1 MRENGSTSIFV
12 PEGYTRYGFRLFL
25 AKLRSAGMMFEN
37 NGTELWV
44 IDTTCLY
51 PNSFEK
57 ETADAQTIS
66 KALFNKDIGCYL
78 KSTKSENST
87 TITDP
92 LLNSS
97 MVKPVSN
104 QAYDSSLLSLSKEM
118 QLALASTR
126 MSSSSN
132 VTVDVPTWEARNS
145 KADCGAP
152 TDVAISS
159 IVLREGVKFKPIADF
174 ELQDSNSQITPVEG
188 IGLALAVCSEVQPGT
203 GVFHSIAACS
213 SSQVIR
219 SSTKDKLSFHA
230 SPFYP
235 RSLMPSKL
243 SLKDMKALNLKA
255 EDLQNDLMM
264 TESSPKNNIFSVGLR
279 DHESNSSPL
288 LEEEQSLLF
297 GDRILEDD
305 PDLFDDGA
313 GISHPGRLRY
323 RGKGKGKKKRKKK
336 GNTKNKGQQACNTL
350 IRPGLQP
357 LSD

>member
-1 MRENGSTSIFV
+1 
-12 PEGYTRYGFRLFL
+12 
-25 AKLRSAGMMFEN
+25 MMFDN
-37 NGTELWV
+37 NSTELWV
-44 IDTTCLY
+44 DDTRCLY

-57 ETADAQTIS
+57 ETPDAQTIS

-92 LLNSS
+92 LLSSS
-97 MVKPVSN
+97 MVKLVSN
-104 QAYDSSLLSLSKEM
+104 QAYDSSLMSLSKEM

-126 MSSSSN
+126 TSSFSN
-132 VTVDVPTWEARNS
+132 VTVDGSTWEAGNS

-159 IVLREGVKFKPIADF
+159 IVLREGVKFKSIADF

-188 IGLALAVCSEVQPGT
+188 IGLALAVSSSVQPGT
-203 GVFHSIAACS
+203 GVFHSIARS
-213 SSQVIR
+213 SSQVII

-243 SLKDMKALNLKA
+243 SLKDMEALNLKA

-264 TESSPKNNIFSVGLR
+264 IKSSPKNTIFSVGLR
-279 DHESNSSPL
+279 DHESNSSRL

-305 PDLFDDGA
+305 PDLFD
-313 GISHPGRLRY
+313 SEQVQEHHTSFW
-323 RGKGKGKKKRKKK
+323 K
-336 GNTKNKGQQACNTL
+336 T
-350 IRPGLQP
+350 
-357 LSD
+357 